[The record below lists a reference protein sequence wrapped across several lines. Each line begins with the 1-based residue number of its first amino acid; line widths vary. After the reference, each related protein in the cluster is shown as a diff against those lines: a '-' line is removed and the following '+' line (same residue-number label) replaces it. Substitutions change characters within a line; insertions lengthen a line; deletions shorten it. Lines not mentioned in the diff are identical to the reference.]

1 MAERRYGI
9 REIVIYA
16 LAARSPLLELIIRHS
31 LAYVF
36 SFLLRFSFSWI
47 NRSIGKVVRE
57 QARME
62 LLQLVIGRATGHDIC
77 ARRLRIIIT
86 IFKIYDPL
94 IHVYTG
100 TVDYC
105 ESEPK
110 AFTTVE

>member
-1 MAERRYGI
+1 
-9 REIVIYA
+9 
-16 LAARSPLLELIIRHS
+16 
-31 LAYVF
+31 
-36 SFLLRFSFSWI
+36 
-47 NRSIGKVVRE
+47 
-57 QARME
+57 ME

-110 AFTTVE
+110 AFTTIE